1 MSDYSFSALK
11 QQAEVLGL
19 TGDDVAKYVMS
30 QQAAARDERAKE
42 RESANREREVQKV
55 KWEAEKAKLEL
66 EREKVKSNSELEL
79 ARLGG
84 NRGEVLVKL
93 G

>member
-55 KWEAEKAKLEL
+55 NP
-66 EREKVKSNSELEL
+66 R
-79 ARLGG
+79 
-84 NRGEVLVKL
+84 
-93 G
+93 